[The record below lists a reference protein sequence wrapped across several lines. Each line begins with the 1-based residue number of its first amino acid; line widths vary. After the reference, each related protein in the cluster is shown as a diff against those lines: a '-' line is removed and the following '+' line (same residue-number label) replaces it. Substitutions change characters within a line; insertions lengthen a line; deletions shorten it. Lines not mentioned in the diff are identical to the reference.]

1 MSLDREVLGR
11 GLDHL
16 LGKTNEKQKVSPDEN
31 KILQIGIEKIHPDP
45 AQPRKYFD
53 DQGLKDLA
61 FSIKK
66 QGLLQ
71 PILVSQRGEGGYQI
85 IAGERR
91 WRAVQKLGW
100 SYIPVL
106 LKSDQ
111 KADQRLVLALVENLQ
126 RKDLNPIEEAR
137 SFKWL
142 IEHQNWS
149 QQKLAEQMGRERSS
163 IANTLR
169 LLHLHPEAQLLLSKN
184 KISFSIAKLLLQEKS
199 QERQKLLARRAYQEQ
214 WTVKDLEK
222 TINKNIQKQYN
233 IPFWLQE
240 RCLYFSKKWNAH
252 VGARL
257 RKKGGSITFSF
268 SNEKQ
273 LREFLNHE

>member
-1 MSLDREVLGR
+1 MSLDRDVLGR

-16 LGKTNEKQKVSPDEN
+16 LGKTNETEQPSEN
-31 KILQIGIEKIHPDP
+31 TILQVSIEKVHPNSN
-45 AQPRKYFD
+45 QPRKYFD
-53 DQGLKDLA
+53 EQGLKDLSS
-61 FSIKK
+61 SIGK

-71 PILVSQRGEGGYQI
+71 PIVVSKTPEGNYQI

-100 SYIPVL
+100 ARIPVI
-106 LKSDQ
+106 LKPNPKEEQ
-111 KADQRLVLALVENLQ
+111 KLVLALVENLQ
-126 RKDLNPIEEAR
+126 RKDLNPIEEAT

-142 IEHQNWS
+142 IEHQKWS
-149 QQKLAEQMGRERSS
+149 QQKVAEEMGRDRSS

-169 LLHLHPEAQLLLSKN
+169 LLQLHPDVQLLLSKN

-199 QERQKLLARRAYQEQ
+199 QERQKILARKACQEQ

-222 TINKNIQKQYN
+222 KINKVIAEKKKEE

-240 RCLYFSKKWNAH
+240 RCEALSKKWNAH
-252 VGARL
+252 VHVNL
-257 RKKGGSITFSF
+257 KTNGGSVSLNFSK
-268 SNEKQ
+268 EEE
-273 LREFLNHE
+273 LREFLDHE